1 MSSASH
7 IVCQAKALK
16 NMPNRRLA
24 SLLNNEFA
32 HDEEMR
38 SQGTLARAVH
48 AAFHRRNLHFFR
60 TNDDHGQEF
69 VSAVAP
75 ITLDT
80 SNVTEEIRSIV
91 GYVEAN
97 QGCQAKTLVEAVAK
111 DGGEEAVRRVSASLR
126 WLVEKG
132 HVVEF
137 FNGALALGAAHPVL
151 AQKQRKPEAEEK
163 KEAPAEAEKGTAEA
177 EKGTTEATEKTEVAE
192 APAETAE
199 SAGSAEAAEA
209 PAEPVETA
217 EAPAA
222 PAEPAETAEAP
233 AETAEAVEAEK
244 VTTEVTEK
252 TEVVEATVEAEKPAA
267 P

>member
-1 MSSASH
+1 M
-7 IVCQAKALK
+7 
-16 NMPNRRLA
+16 
-24 SLLNNEFA
+24 
-32 HDEEMR
+32 
-38 SQGTLARAVH
+38 
-48 AAFHRRNLHFFR
+48 
-60 TNDDHGQEF
+60 
-69 VSAVAP
+69 
-75 ITLDT
+75 
-80 SNVTEEIRSIV
+80 TEEIRSIV

-163 KEAPAEAEKGTAEA
+163 KEAPAEAEKETTEA

-192 APAETAE
+192 APAEPAE

-209 PAEPVETA
+209 PA
-217 EAPAA
+217 
-222 PAEPAETAEAP
+222 AP
-233 AETAEAVEAEK
+233 AETAETVEAEK
-244 VTTEVTEK
+244 ATTEVREK
-252 TEVVEATVEAEKPAA
+252 TEVVEATAEAEKPVA

>member
-1 MSSASH
+1 
-7 IVCQAKALK
+7 
-16 NMPNRRLA
+16 MPNRRLA

-137 FNGALALGAAHPVL
+137 FNGALALGAAHPAL

-192 APAETAE
+192 APAEP
-199 SAGSAEAAEA
+199 AEA
-209 PAEPVETA
+209 PAEPVETV

-233 AETAEAVEAEK
+233 AETAETVEAEK